1 MSLRS
6 SSTRRPRA
14 GTSDE
19 IKRRPS
25 QQSSTTAAPLE
36 AVPNIRGWGVGES
49 VQLNIYIYTYIH
61 TYIHIYIY
69 IYFQFLCKDMSN
81 NVYIYI
87 YIHIISYNTFKLL
100 AYNSAGLTQA
110 PSLNPKWDLKAR
122 NEGFYWMYY
131 QA

>member
-1 MSLRS
+1 M
-6 SSTRRPRA
+6 
-14 GTSDE
+14 
-19 IKRRPS
+19 
-25 QQSSTTAAPLE
+25 
-36 AVPNIRGWGVGES
+36 
-49 VQLNIYIYTYIH
+49 
-61 TYIHIYIY
+61 
-69 IYFQFLCKDMSN
+69 C
-81 NVYIYI
+81 I